1 MLNRLIL
8 TCSTSNA
15 PSEQITS
22 KSKIDSNAVTPQSLR
37 ARATPPEIGFS
48 LDRRQ
53 RSIVQIVAAHRSPSS
68 PSKIARWS
76 SRRHL
81 VTESTSAFRPPC
93 SAAPVLPTS
102 RYFIFF
108 SDSLSVS
115 HTLSLLLSLLNEMK
129 IIKWISSLSLSLSL
143 SLYSL
148 IRLTLSFSLL
158 KFELCLSLAEPNFTF
173 INFFVCF
180 WLLSFWMCC
189 FSCVVCLSVYL

>member
-37 ARATPPEIGFS
+37 ARATLPEIGFS

-53 RSIVQIVAAHRSPSS
+53 RSVVQIVAARRLPSS
-68 PSKIARWS
+68 PSEITRWS

-81 VTESTSAFRPPC
+81 VTESASATSAFRPPC
-93 SAAPVLPTS
+93 SAAPVLPPS

-108 SDSLSVS
+108 FNSLSAS
-115 HTLSLLLSLLNEMK
+115 QSLSLLLSLLNEMK
-129 IIKWISSLSLSLSL
+129 IIK
-143 SLYSL
+143 
-148 IRLTLSFSLL
+148 
-158 KFELCLSLAEPNFTF
+158 
-173 INFFVCF
+173 
-180 WLLSFWMCC
+180 
-189 FSCVVCLSVYL
+189 